1 MSLLNIGMSGLSASQ
16 SALMT
21 TGNNISNVDTAG
33 YSRQQT
39 VQGSKASIQYG
50 NVYIGT
56 GTTLADVRR
65 VYNSYLDAQLQTTT
79 SLNSDSAA
87 YLGQVTSL
95 DKLLSDS
102 GTGLNG
108 ALTKF
113 FASVQ
118 NVNAKPGDDA
128 SRQLLLSDAQAL
140 GNRFNSISSQLNSQ
154 NADINGNL
162 TSMADQVNKLATTMA
177 QLNKKISEVSASGG
191 APNDLLDAR
200 NETMRQLST
209 FTGAQFVER
218 EGNVDI
224 YLGSGQPLVIGNTV
238 NKLEAVP
245 SKDDPGRIS
254 LQVNRGS
261 STIDI
266 TSIMTGGE
274 IGGLL
279 RYRSEVLDPAMNELG
294 RVALTVADQ
303 MNTIQAQ
310 GIDKNGNFGG
320 NLFNSINTATNMA
333 QRSIATIG
341 NSAGSGNF
349 DVSIEDSGKLTT
361 NDYKVT
367 FTSATDYTV
376 QRLPDGSAVGA
387 YSTTTNPPPVI
398 EGFALTL
405 NGGAAAGDSFKIT
418 PTRNAAANIQTEMT
432 DSKRLAI
439 AAPLGAAIAPGG
451 SGTLIIPASGQPT
464 LTTKFDIYDSA
475 TATAMQNGLKNSTPT
490 RIVFGD
496 VSSDGTSQSYQLLDA
511 QGNVLPLLDAQGN
524 AVAAGTIKP
533 GQSNLLRLNIPLKDS
548 TGSPIPPAPATQYT
562 VSFDMTVAGSPDKGT
577 AINVTLSQPGTLDNR
592 NGTVLAGLQTQKTV
606 DTGSASKGI
615 SLSDA
620 YGKLIEGVG
629 AKAAQ
634 GKLDSAATSAI
645 LANAKSARDSLS
657 GVDLDEETGNLV
669 KYQQYY
675 TASSQIIKAA
685 QEIFS
690 TLINSL

>member
-16 SALMT
+16 TALMT
-21 TGNNISNVDTAG
+21 TGNNIANADTSG

-39 VQGSKASIQYG
+39 VQGTKASNQFG

-87 YLGQVTSL
+87 YAGQISPL
-95 DKLLSDS
+95 DALLSDS

-140 GNRFNSISSQLNSQ
+140 SNRFNSISSQLTQQ
-154 NADINGNL
+154 NANVNGNL
-162 TSMADQVNKLATTMA
+162 ADMADQVNKLAATVA
-177 QLNKKISEVSASGG
+177 QLNQKISEVSNAGG
-191 APNDLLDAR
+191 MPNDLLDAR
-200 NETMRQLST
+200 NETVRQLST
-209 FTGAQFVER
+209 FTGAQVIER
-218 EGNVDI
+218 DGNLDI
-224 YLGSGQPLVIGNTV
+224 YLGSGQPLVMGSTAS
-238 NKLEAVP
+238 KLEVVP
-245 SKDDPGRIS
+245 SKADPSRSAIQ
-254 LQVNRGS
+254 LNRGS
-261 STIDI
+261 STIDV
-266 TSIMTGGE
+266 TSVMTGGE
-274 IGGLL
+274 MGGLL
-279 RYRSEVLDPAMNELG
+279 RYRSTVLDPAMNELG
-294 RVALTVADQ
+294 RVALVVADQ

-310 GIDKNGNFGG
+310 GIDKNGDFGS
-320 NLFNSINTATNMA
+320 NLFNSINSAAQMA
-333 QRSIATIG
+333 QRSIATVG

-349 DVSIEDSGKLTT
+349 DVTIEDSGKLTF

-367 FTSATDYTV
+367 FTTATNYTV
-376 QRLPDGSAVGA
+376 QRLPEGTAMGA
-387 YSTTTNPPPVI
+387 FSTLTTPPPVI
-398 EGFALTL
+398 DGFSMKLT
-405 NGGAAAGDSFKIT
+405 GGTAAAGDTFKIT
-418 PTRNAAANIQTEMT
+418 PTRNAATNIKTEMT

-451 SGTLIIPASGQPT
+451 SGTLTIPASGQPT
-464 LTTKFDIYDSA
+464 LTTKFDVYDSA
-475 TATAMQNGLKNSTPT
+475 TTTAIQNGLKTSTPVK
-490 RIVFGD
+490 IVFGAAG
-496 VSSDGTSQSYQLLDA
+496 GTTQTYQMLDA
-511 QGNVLPLLDAQGN
+511 QGNPLSS
-524 AVAAGTIKP
+524 GTIVP
-533 GQSNLLRLNIPLKDS
+533 GQNNTLSLTIPLVDAS
-548 TGSPIPPAPATQYT
+548 GAAINDPGPPVVQRT
-562 VSFDMTVAGSPDKGT
+562 VSFDMTVAGSPGNGT
-577 AINVTLSQPGTLDNR
+577 AINVSLSQPGTLDNR
-592 NGTVLAGLQTQKTV
+592 NGTTLAGLQTKQTV

-615 SLSDA
+615 SLTDA
-620 YGKLIEGVG
+620 YGKLVEGVG

-634 GKLDSAATSAI
+634 GKLDSVATEAI
-645 LANAKSARDSLS
+645 LANAKGARDSLS

>member
-16 SALMT
+16 SSLMT
-21 TGNNISNVDTAG
+21 TGNNIANVDTAG

-39 VQGSKASIQYG
+39 VQGTKASQQFG

-87 YLGQVTSL
+87 YLGQVTPL

-140 GNRFNSISSQLNSQ
+140 SNRFNSVSSQLNAQ
-154 NADINGNL
+154 NANINGNL
-162 TSMADQVNKLATTMA
+162 TNMADQVNKLAATVA
-177 QLNKKISEVSASGG
+177 QLNQKISEISSAGG
-191 APNDLLDAR
+191 MPNELLDAR
-200 NETMRQLST
+200 NETVRQLST
-209 FTGAQFVER
+209 FTGAQIVER

-224 YLGSGQPLVIGNTV
+224 YLGSGQPLVMGNTV
-238 NKLEAVP
+238 NKLEVVP
-245 SKDDPGRIS
+245 GKDDPNRLS
-254 LQVNRGS
+254 LQLNRGS

-279 RYRSEVLDPAMNELG
+279 RYRSTVLDPAMNELG
-294 RVALTVADQ
+294 RVALVVADQ
-303 MNTIQAQ
+303 MNSIQAQ
-310 GIDKNGNFGG
+310 GIDKNGDFGS
-320 NLFNSINTATNMA
+320 NLFNSINSAAQMA
-333 QRSIATIG
+333 QRSIASG
-341 NSAGSGNF
+341 NNSVGSGNF
-349 DVSIEDSGKLTT
+349 DVSIEDTGKLTI

-376 QRLPDGSAVGA
+376 QRLPDNTSMGSFNTA
-387 YSTTTNPPPVI
+387 TTPAPVI
-398 EGFALTL
+398 DGFSLKLT
-405 NGGAAAGDSFKIT
+405 GGTAAAGDTFKIT
-418 PTRNAAANIQTEMT
+418 PTRNAAANIKTEMT

-439 AAPLGAAIAPGG
+439 AAPLGAAIAASG
-451 SGTLIIPASGQPT
+451 SGNGTLTIPASGQPT
-464 LTTKFDIYDSA
+464 LTTQFDIYDAA
-475 TATAMQNGLKNSTPT
+475 TKTAMQNGLKNSTPT
-490 RIVFGD
+490 KVVFGA
-496 VSSDGTSQSYQLLDA
+496 VSADGTSQTYQFLDA
-511 QGNVLPLLDAQGN
+511 KGGLISS
-524 AVAAGTIKP
+524 GTIKP
-533 GQSNLLRLNIPLKDS
+533 GESNTLNLSIPLKDA
-548 TGSPIPPAPATQYT
+548 TGAPIPPAPATQYT
-562 VSFDMTVAGSPDKGT
+562 AAFSMTIAGSPSNG
-577 AINVTLSQPGTLDNR
+577 AGINVSLSQPGSLDNR
-592 NGTVLAGLQTQKTV
+592 NGTTLAGLQTAQTV

-615 SLSDA
+615 SLNDA
-620 YGKLIEGVG
+620 YGKLVEGVG
-629 AKAAQ
+629 SKAAQ

-645 LANAKSARDSLS
+645 LANAKGARDSLS

-690 TLINSL
+690 TLINSI

>member
-87 YLGQVTSL
+87 YLGQVTPL

-451 SGTLIIPASGQPT
+451 SGTLTIPASGQPT
-464 LTTKFDIYDSA
+464 LTTKFDIYDTA
-475 TATAMQNGLKNSTPT
+475 TTTAMQNGLKYSTPVKV
-490 RIVFGD
+490 VFGD
-496 VSSDGTSQSYQLLDA
+496 PSADGTTQSYQLLDA
-511 QGNVLPLLDAQGN
+511 KGGVLSSGSIQ
-524 AVAAGTIKP
+524 P
-533 GQSNLLRLNIPLKDS
+533 GQSNTLSLNIPLKDS

-577 AINVTLSQPGTLDNR
+577 AINVSLSQPGSLDNR
-592 NGTVLAGLQTQKTV
+592 NGTALAGLQTQQVV

-615 SLSDA
+615 SLTDA
-620 YGKLIEGVG
+620 YGKLVEGVG

>member
-16 SALMT
+16 SSLMT
-21 TGNNISNVDTAG
+21 TGNNIANVDTAG

-39 VQGSKASIQYG
+39 VQGTKASQQFG

-87 YLGQVTSL
+87 YLGQVTPL

-140 GNRFNSISSQLNSQ
+140 SNRFNSVSSQLNEQ
-154 NADINGNL
+154 NANINGNL
-162 TSMADQVNKLATTMA
+162 TNMADQVNKLAATVA
-177 QLNKKISEVSASGG
+177 QLNQKISEISSSGG
-191 APNDLLDAR
+191 MPNELLDAR
-200 NETMRQLST
+200 NETVRQLST
-209 FTGAQFVER
+209 FTGAQIVER

-224 YLGSGQPLVIGNTV
+224 YLGSGQPLVMGNTV
-238 NKLEAVP
+238 NKLEVVP
-245 SKDDPGRIS
+245 GKDDPNRLA
-254 LQVNRGS
+254 LQLNRGS

-279 RYRSEVLDPAMNELG
+279 RYRSTVLDPAMNELG
-294 RVALTVADQ
+294 RVALVVADQ
-303 MNTIQAQ
+303 MNSIQAQ
-310 GIDKNGNFGG
+310 GIDKNGDFGS
-320 NLFNSINTATNMA
+320 NLFNSINSAAQMA
-333 QRSIATIG
+333 QRSIASG
-341 NSAGSGNF
+341 NNSVGSGNF
-349 DVSIEDSGKLTT
+349 DVSIEDTGKLTI

-376 QRLPDGSAVGA
+376 QRLPDNTPVGGS
-387 YSTTTNPPPVI
+387 YSTTTTPAPVI
-398 EGFALTL
+398 EGFSLKLT
-405 NGGAAAGDSFKIT
+405 GGTAAAGDTFKIT
-418 PTRNAAANIQTEMT
+418 PTRNAAANIKTEMT

-439 AAPLGAAIAPGG
+439 AAPLGASIAASG
-451 SGTLIIPASGQPT
+451 SGNGTLTIPASGQPT
-464 LTTKFDIYDSA
+464 LTTQFDIYDAA
-475 TATAMQNGLKNSTPT
+475 TKTAMQNGLKNSTPAKV
-490 RIVFGD
+490 VFGA
-496 VSSDGTSQSYQLLDA
+496 VSADGTSQAYQFLDA
-511 QGNVLPLLDAQGN
+511 KGGVISS
-524 AVAAGTIKP
+524 GTIKP
-533 GQSNLLRLNIPLKDS
+533 GESNTLNLSIPLKDS
-548 TGSPIPPAPATQYT
+548 TGAPIPPAPATQYT
-562 VSFDMTVAGSPDKGT
+562 AAFSMTIAGSPSNG
-577 AINVTLSQPGTLDNR
+577 AGINVSLSQPGSLDNR
-592 NGTVLAGLQTQKTV
+592 NGTALAGLQTAQTV

-615 SLSDA
+615 SLNDA
-620 YGKLIEGVG
+620 YGKLVEGVG
-629 AKAAQ
+629 SKAAQ

-645 LANAKSARDSLS
+645 LANAKGARDSLS

-690 TLINSL
+690 TLINSI

>member
-16 SALMT
+16 SSLMT
-21 TGNNISNVDTAG
+21 TGNNIANVDTAG

-39 VQGSKASIQYG
+39 VQGTKASQQFG

-87 YLGQVTSL
+87 YLGQVTPL
-95 DKLLSDS
+95 DKLLSDTS
-102 GTGLNG
+102 TGLNG

-140 GNRFNSISSQLNSQ
+140 SNRFNSVSSQLNEQ
-154 NADINGNL
+154 NANINGNL
-162 TSMADQVNKLATTMA
+162 TNMADQVNKLAATVA
-177 QLNKKISEVSASGG
+177 QLNQKIAEISSSGG
-191 APNDLLDAR
+191 MPNELLDAR
-200 NETMRQLST
+200 NETVRQLST
-209 FTGAQFVER
+209 FTGAQIVER

-224 YLGSGQPLVIGNTV
+224 YLGSGQPLVMGNTV
-238 NKLEAVP
+238 NKLEVVP
-245 SKDDPGRIS
+245 GKDDPNRLA
-254 LQVNRGS
+254 LQLNRGS

-279 RYRSEVLDPAMNELG
+279 RYRSTVLDPAMNELG
-294 RVALTVADQ
+294 RVALVVADQ
-303 MNTIQAQ
+303 MNSIQAQ
-310 GIDKNGNFGG
+310 GIDKNGDFGS
-320 NLFNSINTATNMA
+320 NLFNSINSAAQMA
-333 QRSIATIG
+333 QRSIASG
-341 NSAGSGNF
+341 NNSVGSGNF
-349 DVSIEDSGKLTT
+349 DVSIEDTGKLTI

-376 QRLPDGSAVGA
+376 QRLPDNTPVGGS
-387 YSTTTNPPPVI
+387 YSTTTTPAPVI
-398 EGFALTL
+398 EGFSLKLT
-405 NGGAAAGDSFKIT
+405 GGTAAAGDTFKIT
-418 PTRNAAANIQTEMT
+418 PTRNAAANIKTEMT

-439 AAPLGAAIAPGG
+439 AAPLGASIAASG
-451 SGTLIIPASGQPT
+451 SGNGTLTIPASGQPT
-464 LTTKFDIYDSA
+464 LTTQFDIYDAA
-475 TATAMQNGLKNSTPT
+475 TKTAMQNGLKNSTPAKV
-490 RIVFGD
+490 VFGA
-496 VSSDGTSQSYQLLDA
+496 VSADGTSQAYQFLDA
-511 QGNVLPLLDAQGN
+511 KGGVISS
-524 AVAAGTIKP
+524 GTIKP
-533 GQSNLLRLNIPLKDS
+533 GESNTLNLSIPLKDS
-548 TGSPIPPAPATQYT
+548 TGAPIPPAPATQYT
-562 VSFDMTVAGSPDKGT
+562 AAFSMTIAGSPSNG
-577 AINVTLSQPGTLDNR
+577 AGINVSLSQPGSLDNR
-592 NGTVLAGLQTQKTV
+592 NGTALAGLQTAQTV

-615 SLSDA
+615 SLNDA
-620 YGKLIEGVG
+620 YGKLVEGVG
-629 AKAAQ
+629 SKAAQ

-645 LANAKSARDSLS
+645 LANAKGARDSLS

-690 TLINSL
+690 TLINSI

>member
-16 SALMT
+16 TSLMT
-21 TGNNISNVDTAG
+21 TGNNIANADTAG

-39 VQGSKASIQYG
+39 VQGTKASQQFG

-87 YLGQVTSL
+87 YLGQVTPL
-95 DKLLSDS
+95 DTLLSDS

-140 GNRFNSISSQLNSQ
+140 SNRFNSVSSQLNAQ
-154 NADINGNL
+154 NANINGNL
-162 TSMADQVNKLATTMA
+162 TNMADQVNKLATTVA
-177 QLNKKISEVSASGG
+177 QLNQKIAEISSSGG
-191 APNDLLDAR
+191 MPNELLDAR
-200 NETMRQLST
+200 NETVRQLST
-209 FTGAQFVER
+209 FTGAQIVER

-224 YLGSGQPLVIGNTV
+224 YLGSGQPLVMGNTV
-238 NKLEAVP
+238 NKLEVVP
-245 SKDDPGRIS
+245 GKDDPNRLA
-254 LQVNRGS
+254 LQLNRGS

-279 RYRSEVLDPAMNELG
+279 RYRSTVLDPAMNELG
-294 RVALTVADQ
+294 RVALVVADQ
-303 MNTIQAQ
+303 MNSIQAQ
-310 GIDKNGNFGG
+310 GIDKNGDFGS
-320 NLFNSINTATNMA
+320 NLFNSINSAAQMA
-333 QRSIATIG
+333 QRSIASG
-341 NSAGSGNF
+341 NNSVGSGNF
-349 DVSIEDSGKLTT
+349 DVSIEDSGKLTI

-376 QRLPDGSAVGA
+376 QRLPDNSSVGSF
-387 YSTTTNPPPVI
+387 STLTTPAPVI
-398 EGFALTL
+398 EGFSLNLT
-405 NGGAAAGDSFKIT
+405 GGTAATGDTFKIT
-418 PTRNAAANIQTEMT
+418 PTRNAAANIKTEMT

-439 AAPLGAAIAPGG
+439 AAPLGAAIAASGSG
-451 SGTLIIPASGQPT
+451 SGTLTIPASGQPT
-464 LTTKFDIYDSA
+464 LTTQFDIYDAA
-475 TATAMQNGLKNSTPT
+475 TTTAMQNGLKNSTPT
-490 RIVFGD
+490 KVVFGA
-496 VSSDGTSQSYQLLDA
+496 VSADGTSQTYQFLDA
-511 QGNVLPLLDAQGN
+511 KGGLISS
-524 AVAAGTIKP
+524 GTIKP
-533 GQSNLLRLNIPLKDS
+533 GESNTLNLSIPLKDAA
-548 TGSPIPPAPATQYT
+548 GAPIPPAPATQYT
-562 VSFDMTVAGSPDKGT
+562 AAFSMTIAGSPSNG
-577 AINVTLSQPGTLDNR
+577 AGINVSLSQPGSLDNR
-592 NGTVLAGLQTQKTV
+592 NGTALAGLQTAQTV

-615 SLSDA
+615 SLNDA
-620 YGKLIEGVG
+620 YGKLVEGVG
-629 AKAAQ
+629 SKAAQ
-634 GKLDSAATSAI
+634 GKLDSAATEAI
-645 LANAKSARDSLS
+645 LANAKGARDSLS

-690 TLINSL
+690 TLINSI

>member
-1 MSLLNIGMSGLSASQ
+1 MSLLNIGMSGLSASHA
-16 SALMT
+16 SLVT

-39 VQGSKASIQYG
+39 VQNSKNSIQYG
-50 NVYIGT
+50 NVFIGT

-79 SLNSDSAA
+79 SLNSDAAA
-87 YLGQVTSL
+87 YQGQITPL
-95 DKLLSDS
+95 DTLLSDS

-140 GNRFNSISSQLNSQ
+140 SNRFNSMSAQLTSQ
-154 NADINGNL
+154 NANINGNL
-162 TSMADQVNKLATTMA
+162 TNMADQVNKLANTVA
-177 QLNKKISEVSASGG
+177 QLNQKIAEISNAGG

-200 NETMRQLST
+200 NETIRQLST
-209 FTGAQFVER
+209 FTGAQTVER
-218 EGNVDI
+218 EGNIDI

-245 SKDDPGRIS
+245 SQDDPGRLA
-254 LQVNRGS
+254 LQMNRGS

-294 RVALTVADQ
+294 RVALVVADK
-303 MNTIQAQ
+303 MNSIQAQ
-310 GIDKNGNFGG
+310 GIDKNGDFGS
-320 NLFNSINTATNMA
+320 NLFNNINSAAQMS
-333 QRSIATIG
+333 QRSVASTA
-341 NSAGSGNF
+341 NSVGSGNF
-349 DVSIEDSGKLTT
+349 SVGIEDSGKLTI

-367 FTSATDYTV
+367 FTSATDYSV
-376 QRLPDGSAVGA
+376 QRLPDNTPMGSF
-387 YSTTTNPPPVI
+387 STLATTPPVI
-398 EGFALTL
+398 DGFSMTF
-405 NGGAAAGDSFKIT
+405 GGGTAVAGDTFKLT
-418 PTRNAAANIQTEMT
+418 PTRNAATNIKTEMT

-439 AAPLGAAIAPGG
+439 AAPLGAAIAAGG
-451 SGTLIIPASGQPT
+451 SGTLTIPASGQPK
-464 LTTKFDIYDSA
+464 LTTTLDIYDSA
-475 TATAMQNGLKNSTPT
+475 TTQAIQTGLKNSTPVKV
-490 RIVFGD
+490 VFGAT
-496 VSSDGTSQSYQLLDA
+496 SADGTSQTYQFLDA
-511 QGNVLPLLDAQGN
+511 KGGLLSS
-524 AVAAGTIKP
+524 GTIKP
-533 GQSNLLRLNIPLKDS
+533 GENNTLSLSIPLTDAS
-548 TGSPIPPAPATQYT
+548 GAPINDPGPPVVQRTAQ
-562 VSFDMTVAGSPDKGT
+562 FDMTVAGAPGNGT

-592 NGTVLAGLQTQKTV
+592 NGTVLAGLQTAQTV

-615 SLSDA
+615 SLTDA
-620 YGKLIEGVG
+620 YGKLVEGVG

-634 GKLDSAATSAI
+634 GKLDSAATNAI
-645 LANAKSARDSLS
+645 LANAKGARDSLS

>member
-1 MSLLNIGMSGLSASQ
+1 MSLLNIGMSGLSASHN
-16 SALMT
+16 ALAT
-21 TGNNISNVDTAG
+21 TGNNIANADTAG

-39 VQGSKASIQYG
+39 VQGTKGSIQYG

-87 YLGQVTSL
+87 YLGQVTPL
-95 DKLLSDS
+95 DTLLSDS

-140 GNRFNSISSQLNSQ
+140 SNRFNSVSSQLNTQ
-154 NADINGNL
+154 NANINGNL
-162 TSMADQVNKLATTMA
+162 TNMADQVNKLATTVA
-177 QLNKKISEVSASGG
+177 QLNQKISEISSAGG
-191 APNDLLDAR
+191 TPNELLDAR

-209 FTGAQFVER
+209 FTGAQYVER
-218 EGNVDI
+218 DGNVDV

-245 SKDDPGRIS
+245 GKDDPGRLS
-254 LQVNRGS
+254 LQLNRGS

-294 RVALTVADQ
+294 RVALVVADQ
-303 MNTIQAQ
+303 MNSIQAQ
-310 GIDKNGNFGG
+310 GIDKNGDFGS
-320 NLFNSINTATNMA
+320 NLFNNINSAAQMS
-333 QRSIATIG
+333 QRSIASTS

-349 DVSIEDSGKLTT
+349 DVSIEDTGKLTI

-367 FTSATDYTV
+367 FTTATDYTV
-376 QRLPDGSAVGA
+376 QRLPDNTPMGTF
-387 YSTTTNPPPVI
+387 STTTTPAPVI
-398 EGFALTL
+398 DGFSMTF
-405 NGGAAAGDSFKIT
+405 NGGAAQGDTFKLT
-418 PTRNAAANIQTEMT
+418 PTRNASANIKTEMT

-451 SGTLIIPASGQPT
+451 SGTLTIPASGQPT

-490 RIVFGD
+490 KVVFGD
-496 VSSDGTSQSYQLLDA
+496 VSADGTSQTYQFLDA
-511 QGNVLPLLDAQGN
+511 KGGIISS
-524 AVAAGTIKP
+524 GTIKP
-533 GQSNLLRLNIPLKDS
+533 GENNTLSLTVPLKDS
-548 TGSPIPPAPATQYT
+548 TGAPIPPAPATQYT
-562 VSFDMTVAGSPDKGT
+562 ASFDMTVAGSPGKGT

-592 NGTVLAGLQTQKTV
+592 NGTTLANLQTKQTV

-615 SLSDA
+615 SLNDA
-620 YGKLIEGVG
+620 YGKLVEGVG
-629 AKAAQ
+629 SKAAQ
-634 GKLDSAATSAI
+634 GKLDSAATTAI
-645 LANAKSARDSLS
+645 LANAKGARDSLS

>member
-1 MSLLNIGMSGLSASQ
+1 MSLLNIGMSGLSAGQ
-16 SALMT
+16 SALMV
-21 TGNNISNVDTAG
+21 TGNNIANADTAG

-39 VQGSKASIQYG
+39 VQGSKASNQFG

-87 YLGQVTSL
+87 YAGQISPL

-140 GNRFNSISSQLNSQ
+140 SNRFNSISSQLTAQ

-162 TSMADQVNKLATTMA
+162 ADMADQVNKLAATVA
-177 QLNKKISEVSASGG
+177 QLNQKISEVSNAGG
-191 APNDLLDAR
+191 QPNDLLDAR
-200 NETMRQLST
+200 NETVRQLST
-209 FTGAQFVER
+209 FTGAQVIER
-218 EGNVDI
+218 DGNLDI
-224 YLGSGQPLVIGNTV
+224 YLGSGQPLVMGSTAS
-238 NKLEAVP
+238 KLEVVP
-245 SKDDPGRIS
+245 SKDDPSRSAIQ
-254 LQVNRGS
+254 LNRGS

-266 TSIMTGGE
+266 TSVMTGGE
-274 IGGLL
+274 MGGLL
-279 RYRSEVLDPAMNELG
+279 RYRSTVLDPAMNELG
-294 RVALTVADQ
+294 RVALVVADQ
-303 MNTIQAQ
+303 MNTVQAQ
-310 GIDKNGNFGG
+310 GIDKNGDFGS
-320 NLFNSINTATNMA
+320 NLFNSINTAAQMA
-333 QRSIATIG
+333 QRSVATVG

-349 DVSIEDSGKLTT
+349 DVSIEDSGKLTI

-367 FTSATDYTV
+367 FTSATNYTV
-376 QRLPDGSAVGA
+376 QRLPEGTAMGA
-387 YSTTTNPPPVI
+387 FSTLTTPPPVI
-398 EGFALTL
+398 DGFSMTL
-405 NGGAAAGDSFKIT
+405 SGGTAAAGDTFKIT
-418 PTRNAAANIQTEMT
+418 PTRNAATNIKTEMT

-439 AAPLGAAIAPGG
+439 AAPLGAAIAAGG
-451 SGTLIIPASGQPT
+451 SGTLTIPASGQPT
-464 LTTKFDIYDSA
+464 LTTKFDIYD
-475 TATAMQNGLKNSTPT
+475 TATTTTLQNGLKTSTPVK
-490 RIVFGD
+490 IVFGAAG
-496 VSSDGTSQSYQLLDA
+496 GTTQTYQM
-511 QGNVLPLLDAQGN
+511 LDAQGN
-524 AVAAGTIKP
+524 ALSSGTIVP
-533 GQSNLLRLNIPLKDS
+533 GQNNTLSLTIPLVDG
-548 TGSPIPPAPATQYT
+548 TGAAINDPGPPIVQRT
-562 VSFDMTVAGSPDKGT
+562 VSFDMTVAGSPGNGT
-577 AINVTLSQPGTLDNR
+577 AINVSLSQPGSLDNR
-592 NGTVLAGLQTQKTV
+592 NGTTLAALQTKQTV
-606 DTGSASKGI
+606 DTGSASNGI
-615 SLSDA
+615 SLNDA
-620 YGKLIEGVG
+620 YGKLVSGVG

-634 GKLDSAATSAI
+634 GKLDSAATEAI
-645 LANAKSARDSLS
+645 LANAKGARDSLS